1 VWYIV
6 ALVLLLIATSIV
18 HVSKNQRLNREDS
31 MRDFDDIILNSEE
44 MEKHAAEIAQNH
56 NIMKRTKLSYLLIPR
71 MNKNYNYIKNVY
83 RNLNSILKEED
94 VYISQEEEWLLD
106 NFYIIEEQVKEITQE
121 YML

>member
-18 HVSKNQRLNREDS
+18 HISKNQRLSREDS
-31 MRDFDDIILNSEE
+31 IRDFDDIILNSEE

-94 VYISQEEEWLLD
+94 VYISQEGKLM
-106 NFYIIEEQVKEITQE
+106 KKP
-121 YML
+121 